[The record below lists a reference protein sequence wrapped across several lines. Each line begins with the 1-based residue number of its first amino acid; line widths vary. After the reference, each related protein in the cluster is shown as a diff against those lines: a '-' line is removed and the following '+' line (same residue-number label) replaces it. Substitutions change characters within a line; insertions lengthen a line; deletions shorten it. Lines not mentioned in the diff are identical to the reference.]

1 MKALPCQERYWHFI
15 RTHVAIDH
23 RLFVYGGVIC
33 RDMAFHKDVQK
44 NGGFAFYNGFLF
56 CRSIS

>member
-1 MKALPCQERYWHFI
+1 MSGEVLAFYKDACC
-15 RTHVAIDH
+15 H

-33 RDMAFHKDVQK
+33 RDVAFHRDVQK

-56 CRSIS
+56 CPSIS